1 MENFIKFV
9 PGTPFQGTLPG
20 ELAKKLGGPA
30 PEVGMAALSFFAFL
44 CSRQQLTALLLL
56 PLLLGPGWGAEGT
69 GVGVRALG
77 MEKGHRRVLEQK
89 TDFWYGHRHT
99 ASL

>member
-20 ELAKKLGGPA
+20 ELVKKLGGPA
-30 PEVGMAALSFFAFL
+30 PEVGMAALSFFAPG
-44 CSRQQLTALLLL
+44 SNSALLLL

-69 GVGVRALG
+69 GAGVRAVG
-77 MEKGHRRVLEQK
+77 MEEGHRRVLEQK
-89 TDFWYGHRHT
+89 TDFWRGQRHT
-99 ASL
+99 PSL